1 MLEARTLCRLETKA
15 LVHGDSQVPGV
26 LGSCSSRNKIP
37 QTSRTVLSQR
47 SGGQESE
54 TEVPA
59 AWGSLWRLQGK
70 ILPASPSFWVLL
82 ACSSIQSLPLSSRGL
97 PSLFLSEM

>member
-1 MLEARTLCRLETKA
+1 MCRLETKA
-15 LVHGDSQVPGV
+15 LVDGDSQVPGV
-26 LGSCSSRNKIP
+26 LGSCGSRNKIP

-54 TEVPA
+54 SEVPA
-59 AWGSLWRLQGK
+59 ARGSLWRLQGK
-70 ILPASPSFWVLL
+70 ILLASPSFWGLL
-82 ACSSIQSLPLSSRGL
+82 ACSFIQSLPLSSRDL